1 MISNAALNACL
12 NGLSGVLLACGYA
25 AIRAGKKGLQDRKS
39 TRLNSSHGYISYAVF
54 CLKKKKP
61 EHEMRPLPLL
71 GDPIRVAADRV
82 SGRLMHRRFL
92 CRGAPH
98 VPMHHPLFVVFGHR
112 L

>member
-61 EHEMRPLPLL
+61 QHEPP
-71 GDPIRVAADRV
+71 GSRVWRDAT
-82 SGRLMHRRFL
+82 SGRNNLPISPRNMKL
-92 CRGAPH
+92 ISYITLRGMTCDCH
-98 VPMHHPLFVVFGHR
+98 L
-112 L
+112 